1 MERTLTFEIFRYNP
15 DTDKRPYYDTF
26 ELKEH
31 ESRNV
36 LESLL
41 EIQHEQDGSLAFRY
55 SCRGA
60 VCGSCAMSINGMIG
74 LADRMLTRDLKSKIL
89 VEPLP
94 YLPVFKD
101 LVVDMTLFWQNLSK
115 IKPWLVP
122 FEPSPEK
129 EWKMGSEELKKIETF
144 ASCILCG
151 SCYAACPVTKRDR
164 DFLGPAL
171 LSKAYRYLADPR
183 DARSAELLEIL
194 NNQQGAWGCDY
205 IYNCVE
211 VCPKHIRPTDAF
223 VAVRKMLVSKFFQIL
238 GF

>member
-1 MERTLTFEIFRYNP
+1 MARMLTFEVFRFNP
-15 DTDKRPYYDTF
+15 DVDERPYYDTYQVQ
-26 ELKEH
+26 
-31 ESRNV
+31 ESETMNV
-36 LESLL
+36 LEALL

-74 LADRMLTRDLKSKIL
+74 LADKMLTRNFKAKIL

-101 LVVDMTLFWQNLSK
+101 LVADMKMFWQNIRK
-115 IKPWLVP
+115 IKPWLAPLEPVP
-122 FEPSPEK
+122 ES
-129 EWKMGSEELKKIETF
+129 EWRMSVEEMRRIEIF
-144 ASCILCG
+144 GSCILCG
-151 SCYAACPVTKRDR
+151 CCYASCPVTKRDR

-171 LSKAYRYLADPR
+171 LSKAYRYLYDPR
-183 DARSAELLEIL
+183 HTRAVELLDVL
-194 NNQQGAWGCDY
+194 NNQEGAWGCDY

-223 VAVRKMLVSKFFQIL
+223 VAVRKKLVSKFFRSL